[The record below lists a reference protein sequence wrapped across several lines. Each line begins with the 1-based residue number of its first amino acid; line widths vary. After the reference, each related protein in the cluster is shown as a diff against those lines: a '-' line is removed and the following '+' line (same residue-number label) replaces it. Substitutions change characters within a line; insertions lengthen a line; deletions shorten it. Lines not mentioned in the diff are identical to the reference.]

1 MKTFTVLLSLLLTS
15 VFVQAQEE
23 STEGKRVTPV
33 QWEEKEHDFGE
44 IAFRVP
50 ATATFTFQNI
60 SDEPVVI
67 SNVRSSCG
75 CTVADY
81 TKEPVNPGQKGEVK
95 ATYNSAR
102 VGMFQK
108 TVTVTLG
115 GVEQPVVLRIKGN
128 VVEKTEEGAKEEEKE
143 TPPGE
148 G

>member
-1 MKTFTVLLSLLLTS
+1 MKTFTILLSLLLSS
-15 VFVQAQEE
+15 VFVYSQEE
-23 STEGKRVTPV
+23 ATEEKRVNPV
-33 QWEEKEHDFGE
+33 QWEEKEHDFGDLT
-44 IAFRVP
+44 FRVP

-67 SNVRSSCG
+67 TSVRSSCG

-81 TKEPVNPGQKGEVK
+81 TKEPVNPGEKGEVK

-108 TVTVTLG
+108 TVTVNLG
-115 GVEQPVVLRIKGN
+115 GVEQPVVLRIKGT
-128 VVEKTEEGAKEEEKE
+128 VVEKTEEKEEAKEG
-143 TPPGE
+143 TPGE